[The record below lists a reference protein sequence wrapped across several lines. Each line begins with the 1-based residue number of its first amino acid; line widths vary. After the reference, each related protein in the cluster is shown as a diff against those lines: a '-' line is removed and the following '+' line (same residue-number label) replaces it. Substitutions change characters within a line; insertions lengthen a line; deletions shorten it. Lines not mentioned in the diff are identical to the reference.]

1 MKKLLMIL
9 LLAVTSIFADVKL
22 DVMVSARRMG
32 CYVTKWVQN
41 DYVGH
46 VKWQYYAQITCKDP
60 INVPAKIVGLKFI
73 DIERSAKGEYVY
85 TYGND

>member
-1 MKKLLMIL
+1 MKKIFGIMLC
-9 LLAVTSIFADVKL
+9 LASLVFADIKL

-32 CYVTKWVQN
+32 CYVTRWVQN
-41 DYVGH
+41 DYVGSI
-46 VKWQYYAQITCKDP
+46 KWQYYANITCKEP

-73 DIERSAKGEYVY
+73 DIERNAKGEYVY